1 MTKQAKTYNR
11 EMIVSSIKLLEEN
24 IYRTIFDI
32 NHNDLILG
40 SVSWSKGNKSKYQS
54 IKQTNKDDPTKLKRF
69 GAARENTDG
78 TKRQPT
84 EWEKIFANNM
94 TDKVF
99 VSKTYNNSY
108 NTILKIKHPD

>member
-40 SVSWSKGNKSKYQS
+40 SVS
-54 IKQTNKDDPTKLKRF
+54 
-69 GAARENTDG
+69 
-78 TKRQPT
+78 
-84 EWEKIFANNM
+84 
-94 TDKVF
+94 
-99 VSKTYNNSY
+99 
-108 NTILKIKHPD
+108 